1 MGDSDMNMVQESF
14 LHWLHYQRN
23 HERLSNYV
31 VYDSYYNGDHE
42 VDIPPKV
49 KAALE
54 SELGTVDNYCRI
66 VVDSAVDYICGGEIG
81 IEVRQPK
88 TSVPQRGQ
96 DAVSKAEALLY
107 DVYAANQLLY
117 EEILKIATIMG
128 KKGDVFLKLYI
139 EDKQIKI
146 RVLRPDTCFP
156 GYRLDDYKE
165 MQYCAIKWF
174 DEGGSADYSSSML
187 SGIPGNRQDTSLLKR
202 ELYSPN
208 DSKRKL
214 WKAQVFRPDVVEYY
228 ELGETAETEYS
239 QWKLIGI
246 EKNMLGFIPVIH
258 IKNSVDDL
266 EFGVSDLQVMTDLQD
281 ALNKTVTD
289 MLLTMDNQAFQRLFV
304 FGGQSP
310 KGHEI
315 SMEPGMITEVPNENG
330 RLEVVPAADIDHF
343 IQAMREIVDHI
354 CIVTSMPR
362 SVFSKSEGG
371 PMSGY
376 ALRIH
381 YVPFERKCMKKEII
395 LKNRLAELNRMIFAA
410 AKLLGMGDYTG
421 FRTKMQFTSGLPID
435 EEVQTQVHEMELRN
449 KIKSR
454 RTIMQERGIEDV
466 DAEMAQIEAEAAS
479 EVKAVEVKI
488 G

>member
-1 MGDSDMNMVQESF
+1 MGDIDMNMVQESF
-14 LHWLHYQRN
+14 LRWLHYQQN
-23 HERLSNYV
+23 HERLNNYT
-31 VYDSYYNGDHE
+31 VYDGYYNGDHE
-42 VDIPPKV
+42 VDIPPKI
-49 KAALE
+49 KLALE

-66 VVDSAVDYICGGEIG
+66 VVDSAVDYVCGGEIG
-81 IEVRQPK
+81 IEVIQPK
-88 TSVPQRGQ
+88 ISTPQLDQ
-96 DAVSKAEALLY
+96 DEVSRAEALLY
-107 DVYAANQLLY
+107 DVYAANQFLY
-117 EEILKIATIMG
+117 EEILKTSTIMG

-139 EDKQIKI
+139 EGNQIKI
-146 RVLRPDTCFP
+146 RVLRPDICFP
-156 GYRLDDYKE
+156 GYRSDDYKE

-174 DEGGSADYSSSML
+174 DEEENTAASETFENG
-187 SGIPGNRQDTSLLKR
+187 PETSFLKR
-202 ELYSPN
+202 NLYST
-208 DSKRKL
+208 SGRKRKL

-228 ELGETAETEYS
+228 ELGETSETEYS

-246 EKNMLGFIPVIH
+246 ERNALGFIPVIH

-281 ALNKTVTD
+281 ALNKTITD
-289 MLLTMDNQAFQRLFV
+289 MLLAMDNQAFQRMFV

-330 RLEVVPAADIDHF
+330 RLEVIQAADINHF

-354 CIVTSMPR
+354 CIVTSIPR
-362 SVFSKSEGG
+362 AVFSKSEGG

-376 ALRIH
+376 ALRMH

-421 FRTKMQFTSGLPID
+421 FRTKMQFASGLPID
-435 EEVQTQVHEMELRN
+435 EEIQTKVHEMELRS

-454 RTIMQERGIEDV
+454 RTVMQERGIEDV
-466 DAEMAQIEAEAAS
+466 DAEMARIETES
-479 EVKAVEVKI
+479 VS
-488 G
+488 